1 MKHPLP
7 TTLILILLF
16 LTAQLAGLFVVY
28 KYISGVN
35 SDGELEYTELPFGQ
49 QRPEVENKSMSFI
62 WIAIAVFLGTLI
74 LLGLIKFKFYKVWK
88 IWFFLAIFF
97 ALIIAF
103 STFMNQWLALII
115 ALILASWK
123 IWKPNVWIH
132 NLSEIF
138 IYAGIAAIIV
148 PMLNMVAVF
157 TLLVLISVY
166 DYWAVFKSKH
176 MVDLAKAST
185 EAKIFPGLYIDYSS
199 SREYSNSTKEKV
211 RLKNSSS
218 NAHKVSASLSSSSA
232 VLGGGDIAFALLFAG
247 TSLASFYTQPFA
259 ILKALVIVLFATLG
273 VSIILFLG
281 KKGRFYP
288 AMPFVSLG
296 CFIGYGISLLI

>member
-288 AMPFVSLG
+288 AMPFVSRG